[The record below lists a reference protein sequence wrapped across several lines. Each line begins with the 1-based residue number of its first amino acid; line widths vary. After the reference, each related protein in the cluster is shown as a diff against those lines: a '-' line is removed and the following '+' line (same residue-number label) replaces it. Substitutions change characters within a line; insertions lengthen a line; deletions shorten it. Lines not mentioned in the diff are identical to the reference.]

1 MALNKLWNTIS
12 PLLKNKYILT
22 ITLFVVWVA
31 FFDQNNLIDR
41 FENMHKL
48 NQLNKEKEYYQKKI
62 GEDKKRLKELMSDKE
77 DLEKFARETYFMK
90 KDNED
95 VFVVIEE

>member
-1 MALNKLWNTIS
+1 MNKIWKFFFEK
-12 PLLKNKYILT
+12 LKNKYILT
-22 ITLFVVWVA
+22 ITLFVIWVS
-31 FFDQNNLIDR
+31 FFDQHNLIDR
-41 FENMHKL
+41 FEDIHKL
-48 NQLNKEKEYYQKKI
+48 NQLNKEKVYFQKKI
-62 GEDKKRLKELMSDKE
+62 EEDKKRLKELMSDNE